1 MSLISELGPIKGANT
16 RSEDLFVIVNLIQ
29 GDDGTKNITRK
40 EMVQALQY
48 EIFNRITITGGT
60 ISNVTMSSSTLNT
73 VIINDSAYNN
83 GTITGSALSSVSIV
97 NSTANNLTI
106 TSSDFSDGTGN
117 NNIFS
122 NTTLIDSDILDSD
135 ANNML
140 IDNSDF
146 SNGTGNNN
154 VFTNSRI
161 DNSDFANVAIEG
173 GTANNLTLTN
183 VIIDEIILEDALM
196 SNSVIITT
204 DFSNGTIRDTAI
216 SGNTTIVDTDISNSD
231 IRDTDLDNVDITN
244 SRFSNGQIWDTTV
257 SNSSIIDTTANN
269 IVMTSSIIS
278 SSALNDSTANNVN
291 ITNSDFSDG
300 TGNNNIF
307 TNTTIQDGTLAN
319 NVITDSSFQGTLD
332 NVTAQ
337 NMTITSSSTEGL
349 GQQKSVIENS
359 EFKDGT
365 VSNSSIEESTLVDFD
380 MDITRTFE
388 PMLDEDSY
396 FALKNVKTG
405 DTEKMTYRQLYNEFS
420 KKTEKSLK
428 VHVASDGDDDNPG
441 TILQP
446 VRTLKRAEKIAL
458 EKAGGSYDRNAIND
472 AVHISVGPG
481 TYYVDEPV
489 MLPDDCSMTSTAG
502 QYATVIQKKPGW
514 EKTNGIL
521 VGSGCYV
528 QGFSYMNF
536 EVDNFDQPEG
546 GFAIAYRP
554 GALLR
559 RSPYLRDST
568 QLSNFNRLDVEPPLN
583 PFNSKGTI
591 LDLGQEFYLVAGH
604 SAQSNFEID
613 DEVTFSSGATG
624 YITYIDD
631 IDSNRQIYIRNLKG
645 NVEVGDIL
653 YAQRGGTG
661 TIESIGIDDFPN
673 RLVGRGGG
681 CLLADRAVLDTD
693 SLYTYVLCFGF
704 TPRTQNGTGYVAKNG
719 AGVNGIGSL
728 SIFTRQA
735 FFALDGGQMTLN
747 NSGSQFGD
755 ISMRAR
761 GSTVI
766 IKPAE
771 ATGANLTAN
780 SAFADVIEENKQ
792 EIVDDMV
799 YHLTTPVSGGGLGYQ
814 GYNADKCFRD
824 TGIIVDNTGFDIAT
838 NGNYWGRLNG
848 ISYRSPISY
857 LVVDEQ
863 LTETTGSIEHLKDS
877 MTSSN
882 GGIFGYASSTVKAR
896 IDTSLNETLNILQ
909 NGEEAANPIIFAD
922 TGKSDQTA
930 AREVVQ
936 VNRDLIINEFV
947 DWIDNNDEFYAYD
960 SVKCERDVQE
970 YILPAVKYDM
980 MLDTNYNAVTSGLA
994 YYVNTART
1002 SLENQRNETVAS
1014 FKRLRKTTD
1023 ELIQANSAPAAQD
1036 AYDAFGVIIDSISNA
1051 GDKFTPTK
1059 ATYDP
1064 VTGMMVIT
1072 IGTHNLEVGRY
1083 VNLAE
1088 KSFTFTCSSD
1098 NFKTK
1103 LSHPRKSEK
1112 AYLAALPIVAKS
1124 AKTITVNPGL
1134 TAANFEHR
1142 FVEAKENAVSVI
1154 GEAITFSD
1162 NVGISADKRNARK
1175 HLQANK
1181 EYVQDYMM
1189 QWADDEFYFYDSKKC
1204 HRDTEEYILP
1214 AVQRDMILG
1223 TNYNAIQTGAAYRT
1237 KSGEV
1242 SVTDQLVE
1250 TVGSIDYLKSRAAMF
1265 IGDNSIAVDRSN
1277 DSFDEMKRLLN
1288 NNGKK
1293 YTPSNASYD
1302 PATGSIDLTIGLH
1315 DFDIGDEIYI
1325 EPHSLVFTCA
1335 RDGNAT
1341 KHAYP
1346 ATQFLNFTPTDA
1358 TYDVASGE
1366 FSATIGTH
1374 ALKVGDKVEFKP
1386 NSIVFTCEL
1395 DNNITN
1401 HPAPESHHPFY
1412 KKQITI
1418 SKVDDTKIYMNVGG
1432 IENGGGVHTF
1442 VSAADNA
1449 IQAEKIHPI
1458 YKKPVTISA
1467 RTGTTITVNVGE
1479 SSDTSVHTFVSATT
1493 NAIRE
1498 GGMWTGTFTPQTATY
1513 DPISGDMELTI
1524 GKHDLPVGKWISIA
1538 PESIVFS
1545 CDVGGVTGTDA
1556 APLYDHPAYKEPV
1569 RVKNV
1574 TTNTITVN
1582 VGNANGHANNHTFVS
1597 ATADCIDA
1605 NALYFSDPA
1614 KVLKAYTPTTATY
1627 DPAVGTFVITIPGHD
1642 LTTSDHIE
1650 LQPQSFVFSCAANGG
1665 GNDYSPR
1672 IGDFAYK
1679 LPLAISAVTTNTVT
1693 VNVGNAGSNND
1704 VHTFVSAD
1712 EGAVIKVA
1720 GSQQGVYA
1728 ARKLQK
1734 NKAYLQAEVA
1744 AYLDT
1749 NYFIYDKDKCSR
1761 DTGFILD
1768 AVARDLLTDS
1778 TVNSYYTGK
1787 GYRIGTVGAN
1797 AVINEQLTQTVGA
1810 ITWLKGKIATEV
1822 LTDATAIARSNAA
1835 FDDIIYIMQ
1844 NDVTNADDPIWGD
1857 VALSSEHRQARGALL
1872 TNKSFIQ
1879 KEIIA
1884 WITANYPNFTYNV
1897 AACER
1902 DMGIF
1907 VDLAAWDVQHG
1918 SNAGTATNS
1927 KLYFENAIPV
1937 LDDEEVVPTS
1947 EAYFFAS
1954 DLVGQ
1959 IVRNEVV
1966 TPLQG
1971 VVTQTIVESTTYTPS
1986 TASYDPAN
1994 GNFVMDIAGHTLVK
2008 GDRVT
2013 LEPNSFT
2020 FTCTMDGD
2028 DAAKTYPRP
2037 GLDPY
2042 AKKTFKVTDATYVAG
2057 VGTTVQLDVGASGP
2071 NKYFTPTAALYDAV
2085 GGDMTVT
2092 VGQHGLRVGNGVVL
2106 EDNSFTFTCDQDG
2119 NATQHTYP
2127 RPGSDPWAGKSISIT
2142 AVGET
2147 QHTPTNAVYTASS
2160 GDTTITLAGHGFSN
2174 GDYVMIAD
2182 YGLVYTCVLDGNTV
2196 EKGYPRT
2203 TDFASNRWLEISDV
2217 TTDTFKLNVGPSAYN
2232 GDHTFVSATAN
2243 SIRRQDGTFT
2253 INVGGAGAASGSV
2266 HTFVSATANAVKH
2279 EPQTVHTFV
2288 SVTADAVSVANMA
2301 EAYTP
2306 TNVVYDHISGVMTLT
2321 IADHSLT
2328 EKDYVIFAE
2337 NAITLS
2343 CASNGGGNLSHPR
2356 PSDPIFNKPVRI
2368 DSTTPTTITMQVGPA
2383 NVNAAHTFVS
2393 ALTDGVRRSI
2403 KPAVSE
2409 LAEQLFYDV
2418 GAVIRENDG
2427 TIPAI
2432 VEPQYNVHTAGYT
2445 LSDEFESIKGQA
2457 VKYQT
2462 EINEYITETYN
2473 GLAYNIAKCPRD
2485 VGYIVDAISED
2496 LEYGGDS
2503 ATIFNARYYFEGAI
2517 NVLPM
2522 YQRKPTRLAFTHIA
2536 DVMEKVITNTVN
2548 EPAFGTRF
2556 TPTNATY
2563 DPVTGI
2569 MEATIGAHT
2578 LTTSDHVWFKPGAIT
2593 FSCDNGSGPQDHASP
2608 EAHHRF
2614 FNKACP
2620 IIGVTATTITMW
2632 VGNAGAYSGAHTFV
2646 SALTDAI
2653 SEINGNIVYQEVA
2666 MQAADA
2672 ATATEAKRLANII
2685 SNIVDDRLV
2694 IPDYQGSL
2702 DITQQTPES
2711 LPTENLLTKPKMDPA
2726 RTFARKSLQWNRT
2739 FIQEEIIQFVRDNN
2753 YTFDEAKC
2761 ARDAGFIIDAVKRD
2775 VQTGST
2781 YNGKYIGKSYRIGTV
2796 GADKVI
2802 KDQLAE
2808 TIEGIQY
2815 VQKDIEAQLSGVA
2828 LSRAQNSF
2836 SNIIDAMV
2844 NDYTPDGTNYNYGAG
2859 KVSDNHEFARTGLQ
2873 LNRAFLQAEATAW
2886 VNVNYSGLSYDVS
2899 KCQRDTGIMVDAVS
2913 YDVQHES
2920 NSAMLDVAKLYFEN
2934 GLSTLSAD
2942 QRAPTAA
2949 LYVHLSA
2956 VASQIVLKQT
2966 VSRSAG
2972 NAVLQNTS
2980 FGVVTAPVA
2989 QHITS
2994 LWKIVGDLIADDS
3007 LINMP
3012 QLVEAKTTTSGADG
3026 YLYETEAAL
3035 VGSRKDNL
3043 QATIT
3048 NYLRENFG
3056 YLEYDE
3062 DRCRRDTGYIVDAIS
3077 HDIQYGGNS
3086 AMHGTAEL
3094 YFKNAINILPVDQ
3107 RDSTREAFEHLGKVV
3122 RWVTRNEMIP
3132 RKEGRKFTPTSAT
3145 YDPDTGIF
3153 TATMANHNLKVGDY
3167 VMIAPNSIVFTCAL
3181 DGGVHEHP
3189 APEAHHPYY
3198 NAPMKIT
3205 ARTGTTITLD
3215 VGKVPYGKGG
3225 GAHTFVSATL
3235 NAITHLTGNT
3245 VKQEMS
3251 NMTARRSIANEAMEL
3266 ATMLAKVADDNSPAN
3281 IPSRIDPDTS
3291 WIETDLITAKA
3302 AIDNNSVQ
3310 MAKDL
3315 QVYISQ
3321 TYNGISYSKE
3331 KCRRDVGVMIDSI
3344 SHDVNYTTNYAM
3356 LMTAGL
3362 YFEGAHSILPA
3373 DQRQQ
3378 TAKFFTE
3385 MSRVVEA
3392 IVQGQTAYQTG
3403 FTATNATYDADTGYF
3418 TATLPADH
3426 GFKIGDYVSFD
3437 PESFTFACDTGSG
3450 VTNHAVPEAHH
3461 PYYDVPCPI
3470 LYVEGS
3476 VITMWVGAADTYS
3489 GVHTFVSATEEGLKK
3504 AVRTWTVQ
3512 DKTNTNATA
3521 VEGEEVADLVRIV
3534 EDAIRR
3540 DNIDGLP
3547 DIIEPNTSWVNAS
3560 KVEAGKIIDDNLD
3573 ELADDIT
3580 KFLKDTFTI
3589 IDYSKAKCRRDAG
3602 YIVDAMS
3609 WDLNYGGNL
3618 ATRWNADFYYWNN
3631 ELRIPEDTRVATAK
3645 AYRQLGKI
3653 VSQVVI
3659 GKLAGQAVRSELGT
3673 TTQEAQAI
3681 KLGDI
3686 LHNVMFYN
3694 TPQALGPVTEP
3705 NFEWETNK
3713 EYGFA
3718 KQILT
3723 NNRVKLQREVQR
3735 FITSE
3740 YKFIDLPKTY
3750 RDGLNFLKVLQND
3763 FNGRVAD
3770 PDVGTVGSDKASRS
3784 FVGALFNI
3792 DAQHVFPV
3800 FNPPA
3805 SYADWRKLR
3814 FKGTVVNVAARNAL
3828 TGMKRWDAYIIPT
3841 DNLDNRY
3848 IGTIYVYN
3856 GTGWDTV
3863 GANNADLLLAFT
3875 EAWSRMKTYI
3885 NTNIAPDVTHQTT
3898 VTELI
3903 DNVIIDSVIRPDF
3916 LTFGSLVE
3924 SIAHQFNGASAG
3936 VNRNALPLNFRN
3948 VGAAIGANASV
3959 LSENGGRIRWSGS
3972 DELNNQYFA
3981 RGLKINGRTGRIE
3994 GRPFTS
4000 SVRKLARRAS
4010 NSRATL

>member
-48 EIFNRITITGGT
+48 EIFNRIIITGGR
-60 ISNVTMSSSTLNT
+60 ISNVVMSASTLNS

-83 GTITGSALSSVSIV
+83 GTIIGSAISSVDIQS
-97 NSTANNLTI
+97 STANNITQTSSVI
-106 TSSDFSDGTGN
+106 TSSEFNDGTGN
-117 NNIFS
+117 NVVLTNS
-122 NTTLIDSDILDSD
+122 TIDNAVITNSS
-135 ANNML
+135 ANNMA

-154 VFTNSRI
+154 IFTNSAV
-161 DNSDFANVAIEG
+161 DNSTFANVAIEQ
-173 GTANNLTLTN
+173 GTANGLILTN
-183 VIIDEIILEDALM
+183 ITIDEIILEDALM

-216 SGNTTIVDTDISNSD
+216 SGNSTIYDTAISNST
-231 IRDTDLDNVDITN
+231 IINTDLDDVDITN
-244 SRFSNGQIWDTTV
+244 SRFSNGFIWDTTI

-269 IVMTSSIIS
+269 ITITSS
-278 SSALNDSTANNVN
+278 AFNNGTANNTN
-291 ITNSDFSDG
+291 ITSSDFSDG

-319 NVITDSSFQGTLD
+319 NVITNSSFQGTLD
-332 NVTAQ
+332 NVVAQ
-337 NMTITSSSTEGL
+337 NMTITSSSTDGL

-365 VSNSSIEESTLVDFD
+365 VANSTIEESKLVDFD
-380 MDITRTFE
+380 MELTKVFE

-405 DTEKMTYRQLYNEFS
+405 DTEKMTYRQLYDEFS

-428 VHVASDGDDDNPG
+428 VHVASDGNDDYPG

-446 VRTLKRAEKIAL
+446 VRTLKRAEGLAL
-458 EKAGGSYDRNAIND
+458 EKAGGSYDRNDINN

-481 TYYVDEPV
+481 TYYVDEPI

-502 QYATVIQKKPGW
+502 QYATVIQKKKGF
-514 EKTNGIL
+514 ERTNGIL

-528 QGFSYMNF
+528 QGFGYMNF

-604 SAQSNFEID
+604 SAQSLFEVD

-624 YITYIDD
+624 YVSYIDD
-631 IDSNRQIYIRNLKG
+631 INSNRQIYVRNLKG
-645 NVEVGDIL
+645 NVEAGDIL

-661 TIESIGIDDFPN
+661 TVESIGIDDFPN

-766 IKPAE
+766 IRPAE
-771 ATGANLTAN
+771 ATQSNLIAN
-780 SAFADVIEENKQ
+780 SVFADTLATKSD

-799 YHLTTPVSGGGLGYQ
+799 YHLTANVASGGLGYQ

-824 TGIIVDNTGFDIAT
+824 TGILVDNTGYDIAT
-838 NGNYWGRLNG
+838 NSNYWGRLNG
-848 ISYRSPISY
+848 ISYSSPISQ
-857 LVVDEQ
+857 VVKAEQ
-863 LTETTGSIEHLKDS
+863 LTETVGSIVHLKDS
-877 MTSSN
+877 MTSVN
-882 GGIFGYASSTVKAR
+882 GGIFGYSGADLKGR
-896 IDTSLNETLNILQ
+896 INTSLDETLNILE
-909 NGEEAANPIIFAD
+909 NGEAAANPIIFSD
-922 TGKSDQTA
+922 TGKSDQTG

-936 VNRDLIINEFV
+936 QNRDLIISEFV
-947 DWIDNNDEFYAYD
+947 DWIDNNEEFYAYD

-1036 AYDAFGVIIDSISNA
+1036 AYDAFSTVIDTISNV

-1088 KSFTFTCSSD
+1088 ESFTFTCSSD

-1142 FVEAKENAVSVI
+1142 FVEAKDNAVSVI
-1154 GEAITFSD
+1154 GNAITFSD
-1162 NVGISADKRNARK
+1162 NSGISADKRNARK

-1181 EYVQDYMM
+1181 EFVQDYMM
-1189 QWADDEFYFYDSKKC
+1189 EWADNEWYFYDSKKC

-1242 SVTDQLVE
+1242 SVTDQLVQ
-1250 TVGSIDYLKSRAAMF
+1250 TVGSIDYLKTRAAMF

-1293 YTPSNASYD
+1293 YTPSAAAYD
-1302 PATGSIDLTIGLH
+1302 PASGSIDLTIGSH
-1315 DFDIGDEIYI
+1315 DFNIGDEIYI

-1335 RDGNAT
+1335 LDGNAT

-1346 ATQFLNFTPTDA
+1346 ATQFLNFTPTLA

-1374 ALKVGDKVEFKP
+1374 TLKVGDKVEFKP
-1386 NSIVFTCEL
+1386 SSIVFTCEL
-1395 DNNITN
+1395 DNDVTN

-1418 SKVDDTKIYMNVGG
+1418 TKVDATKIYMNVGG
-1432 IENGGGVHTF
+1432 IVNGGGVHTF
-1442 VSAADNA
+1442 VSASDNCM
-1449 IQAEKIHPI
+1449 QAEKMHPA
-1458 YKKPVTISA
+1458 YKKPIMITD
-1467 RTGTTITVNVGE
+1467 RTSTAITVNVGE

-1498 GGMWTGTFTPQTATY
+1498 AGMWTGKFTPQTASY
-1513 DPISGDMELTI
+1513 DPVSGDLEVTI
-1524 GKHDLPVGKWISIA
+1524 GNHDLPVGKWIQIA
-1538 PESIVFS
+1538 PESMVFS
-1545 CDVGGVTGTDA
+1545 CDVGGVVGTDLS
-1556 APLYDHPAYKEPV
+1556 PLSDHPAYKEPV
-1569 RVKNV
+1569 RVKAI
-1574 TTNTITVN
+1574 TSNTITVN
-1582 VGNANGHANNHTFVS
+1582 VGNAGGHANNHTFVS
-1597 ATADCIDA
+1597 ATEDSIDS
-1605 NALYFSDPA
+1605 NALFFSDSA
-1614 KVLKAYTPTTATY
+1614 KVLKAFTPTDATY
-1627 DPAVGTFVITIPGHD
+1627 DPVTGVFVVTIANHG
-1642 LTTSDHIE
+1642 LTTDDHIE

-1665 GNDYSPR
+1665 GNDFSPR
-1672 IGDFAYK
+1672 IGDYAYK
-1679 LPLAISAVTTNTVT
+1679 LPLKVDSVTTDTVT
-1693 VNVGNAGSNND
+1693 INVGNAGTNTD

-1712 EGAVIKVA
+1712 EGAVVQVGA
-1720 GSQQGVYA
+1720 SQQGTYA
-1728 ARKLQK
+1728 ARQLQK
-1734 NKAYLQAEVA
+1734 NKKFLQDEVVSW
-1744 AYLDT
+1744 LDT
-1749 NYFIYDKDKCSR
+1749 NYFIYDRDKCSR

-1768 AVARDLLTDS
+1768 SVSRDLAS
-1778 TVNSYYTGK
+1778 GSNVNSVYTGK

-1797 AVINEQLTQTVGA
+1797 NVVNNQLTQTVGA
-1810 ITWLKGKIATEV
+1810 ITWLKGQVGTDLLSGTG
-1822 LTDATAIARSNAA
+1822 LTRANSA
-1835 FDDIIYIMQ
+1835 FDEIIDIMT
-1844 NDVTNADDPIWGD
+1844 NGNANADAVYFGD
-1857 VALSSEHRQARGALL
+1857 KAVSNDARRARGALQV
-1872 TNKSFIQ
+1872 NKSFIQ

-1884 WITANYPNFTYNV
+1884 WITAEYPNFVYNT

-1907 VDLAAWDVQHG
+1907 VDLASWDIQHG
-1918 SNAGTATNS
+1918 SNAATANQTR
-1927 KLYFENAIPV
+1927 LYFENAIPV
-1937 LDDEEVVPTS
+1937 LDDEEVAPTS
-1947 EAYFFAS
+1947 AAYKFAS
-1954 DLVGQ
+1954 ELVGQ
-1959 IVRNEVV
+1959 IIRNEVV
-1966 TPLQG
+1966 TPLQV
-1971 VVTQTIVESTTYTPS
+1971 VVTQTIVETEAYTPT
-1986 TASYDPAN
+1986 TATYDPAT
-1994 GNFVMDIAGHTLVK
+1994 GDFVMTMAGHTLNVN
-2008 GDRVT
+2008 DRIT
-2013 LEPNSFT
+2013 LDDNSFT
-2020 FTCTMDGD
+2020 FTCDMDGD
-2028 DAAKTYPRP
+2028 VAQKTYPRP
-2037 GLDPY
+2037 SIDPM
-2042 AKKTFKVTDATYVAG
+2042 ANRSINITETTTNTVTVN
-2057 VGTTVQLDVGASGP
+2057 VGASGP
-2071 NKYFTPTAALYDAV
+2071 NKYFTPSAADYNAAT
-2085 GGDMTVT
+2085 GDMIVT
-2092 VGQHGLRVGNGVVL
+2092 VGQHGLGVGRSVVL
-2106 EDNSFTFTCDQDG
+2106 ENNSFTFTCDQDG
-2119 NATQHTYP
+2119 GATQHTYP
-2127 RPGSDPWAGKSISIT
+2127 RVGSDPYAGASIAIT
-2142 AVGET
+2142 AVGST
-2147 QHTPTNAVYTASS
+2147 NHTPTNAVYSAAT
-2160 GDTTITLAGHGFSN
+2160 GDTVLTIPLHGFSN
-2174 GDYVMIAD
+2174 GDYIMMDD
-2182 YGLVYTCVLDGNTV
+2182 YSLNYTCVMDNNTV
-2196 EKGYPRT
+2196 SKGYPRA
-2203 TDFASNRWLEISDV
+2203 TDYASGRWLIVSDV
-2217 TTDTFKLNVGPSAYN
+2217 TANTFKVNVGPSDYT
-2232 GDHTFVSATAN
+2232 GSHTFVSANADA
-2243 SIRRQDGTFT
+2243 IKRQDGTFT
-2253 INVGGAGAASGSV
+2253 IDVGNAGSAAGSV
-2266 HTFVSATANAVKH
+2266 HTFVSATTNAIKH
-2279 EPQTVHTFV
+2279 EPQSPHAFV
-2288 SVTADAVSVANMA
+2288 SVTANAVKAATMS

-2306 TNVVYDHISGVMTLT
+2306 TNVAYDHISGVMTMT
-2321 IADHSLT
+2321 MAGHTLT
-2328 EKDYVIFAE
+2328 EGDYVIFAE
-2337 NAITLS
+2337 NAITLN

-2356 PSDPIFNKPVRI
+2356 PSDPIFNTPVRI
-2368 DSTTPTTITMQVGPA
+2368 DSVTASTITLQVGPA

-2393 ALTDGVRRSI
+2393 ALTDGVRRSVGP
-2403 KPAVSE
+2403 KVSTA
-2409 LAEQLFYDV
+2409 AEKLFADI
-2418 GAVIRENDG
+2418 GTTILENDG
-2427 TIPAI
+2427 TI
-2432 VEPQYNVHTAGYT
+2432 VEIFEPNFASLSGGYDATLVAQYENVQGSAP
-2445 LSDEFESIKGQA
+2445 
-2457 VKYQT
+2457 KYQEEIIT
-2462 EINEYITETYN
+2462 YINEQYN
-2473 GLAYNIAKCPRD
+2473 GLAYNVGKCPRD

-2503 ATIFNARYYFEGAI
+2503 ATVHAARYYFEGAI

-2522 YQRKPTRLAFTHIA
+2522 YQRKPTKLAFTHLA
-2536 DVMEKVITNTVN
+2536 DIVEDVISETLVLPT
-2548 EPAFGTRF
+2548 FGAQF
-2556 TPTNATY
+2556 TPTDATY
-2563 DPVTGI
+2563 DPDTGI
-2569 MEATIGAHT
+2569 MVATIGSHT
-2578 LTTSDHVWFKPGAIT
+2578 LTTSDYIWFEPVGIT
-2593 FSCDNGSGPQDHASP
+2593 FSCDTGSGPTNHAVP

-2614 FNKACP
+2614 YNKPCP
-2620 IIGVTATTITMW
+2620 IIGADATTITLW
-2632 VGNAGAYSGAHTFV
+2632 VGAAATYSGVHTFV
-2646 SALTDAI
+2646 SALSNALK
-2653 SEINGNIVYQEVA
+2653 EVNGNLTSQNMSGI
-2666 MQAADA
+2666 AADA
-2672 ATATEAKRLANII
+2672 TTATLGKTLTNVI
-2685 SNIVDDRLV
+2685 SSIVDDRLV
-2694 IPDYQGSL
+2694 IPDYAGSL
-2702 DITQQTPES
+2702 DISQQTPAN
-2711 LPTENLLTKPKMDPA
+2711 LPTENLVTKPKMEPS

-2739 FIQEEIIQFVRDNN
+2739 FIQEEIIQFVKDNN

-2761 ARDAGFIIDAVKRD
+2761 ARDAGFIIDAVRRD

-2802 KDQLAE
+2802 QDQLAE

-2828 LSRAQNSF
+2828 LSRAQISF

-2844 NDYTPDGTNYNYGAG
+2844 NDYTPDGTNYSFGIG
-2859 KVSDNHEFARTGLQ
+2859 HVSDNHFDARTGLQ
-2873 LNRAFLQAEATAW
+2873 LNRAFMQAEATAW
-2886 VNVNYSGLSYDVS
+2886 IDVNYPGLSYDVA
-2899 KCQRDTGIMVDAVS
+2899 KCQRDTGIMVDAVA
-2913 YDVQHES
+2913 YDTQHES

-2934 GLSTLSAD
+2934 GLSTLSAA

-2949 LYVHLSA
+2949 LYTHLSA

-2966 VSRSAG
+2966 VSKSTG
-2972 NAVLQNTS
+2972 NAAVQNTS

-3012 QLVEAKTTTSGADG
+3012 QLVEAKTATAGADG
-3026 YLYETEAAL
+3026 YLYETEAEL

-3077 HDIQYGGNS
+3077 HDIQYGGNA

-3094 YFKNAINILPVDQ
+3094 YFKNAVNILPADQ
-3107 RDSTREAFEHLGKVV
+3107 RSSTREAFEHLGKIVNHV
-3122 RWVTRNEMIP
+3122 IRNEAVP
-3132 RKEGRKFTPTSAT
+3132 RKEGRKFTPSSAT

-3167 VMIAPNSIVFTCAL
+3167 IMIAPESIVFTCAL
-3181 DGGVHEHP
+3181 DGNLHQHP

-3205 ARTGTTITLD
+3205 ARTGTTITMN
-3215 VGKVPYGKGG
+3215 VGKVPYGRGG
-3225 GAHTFVSATL
+3225 GAHTFVSATM
-3235 NAITHLTGNT
+3235 NAITHITGNT
-3245 VKQEMS
+3245 VRQEMKYRA
-3251 NMTARRSIANEAMEL
+3251 ARRTISAEAMNL

-3281 IPSRIDPDTS
+3281 IPSRIDPNTN
-3291 WIETDLITAKA
+3291 WVHADLITAKN
-3302 AIDNNSVQ
+3302 AIDDNSIQ

-3315 QVYISQ
+3315 QIYISE

-3331 KCRRDVGVMIDSI
+3331 KCRRDVGVMIDSL

-3362 YFEGAHSILPA
+3362 YFEGSTSILPV

-3385 MSRVVEA
+3385 MAKVVEA
-3392 IVQGQTAYQTG
+3392 IVQGQTTYQTG
-3403 FTATNATYDADTGYF
+3403 FTSTDATYDPDTGYF
-3418 TATLPADH
+3418 TATIDAGH
-3426 GFKIGDYVSFD
+3426 GLEIGDYVSFE
-3437 PESFTFACDTGSG
+3437 PASFTFSCDTGSG
-3450 VTNHAVPEAHH
+3450 ATNHAVPEAHH
-3461 PYYDVPCPI
+3461 PYYDQPCPI
-3470 LYVEGS
+3470 LYVEGN
-3476 VITMWVGAADTYS
+3476 VITMWVGAAASYS
-3489 GVHTFVSATEEGLKK
+3489 GVHTFVSATTEGLKK
-3504 AVRTWTVQ
+3504 AVRTWTTQ
-3512 DKTNTNATA
+3512 DTTNTNATA

-3534 EDAIRR
+3534 ENAIRR
-3540 DNIDGLP
+3540 DSTDGLP
-3547 DIIEPNTSWVNAS
+3547 AIVEPNTSWVNAS
-3560 KVEAGKIIDDNLD
+3560 KVEAGRIIDDNLD

-3602 YIVDAMS
+3602 YIIDAMS

-3659 GKLAGQAVRSELGT
+3659 GKLAGQAIRSELGT

-3694 TPQALGPVTEP
+3694 TQTALGPVNEP

-3713 EYGFA
+3713 EYRFA
-3718 KQILT
+3718 KTIL
-3723 NNRVKLQREVQR
+3723 NNNKTMLQREVQR
-3735 FITSE
+3735 FITST

-3750 RDGLNFLKVLQND
+3750 RDGLNFLKVMQND
-3763 FNGRVAD
+3763 FNGRVID
-3770 PDVGTVGSDKASRS
+3770 PSVGTVGSDKAARS

-3805 SYADWRKLR
+3805 SFADWRKLR
-3814 FKGTVVNVAARNAL
+3814 FKGTVQNVAARNAL

-3841 DNLDNRY
+3841 DNNASRY
-3848 IGTIYVYN
+3848 VGIIYVWN

-3863 GANNADLLLAFT
+3863 GANNSDLLLAFT
-3875 EAWSRMKTYI
+3875 GSWTRMKTYI
-3885 NTNIAPDVTHQTT
+3885 NTNIAPDVTHQTM

-3903 DNVIIDSVIRPDF
+3903 DNVIIDSLIRPDF

>member
-1 MSLISELGPIKGANT
+1 MSLISELGPITGANT

-40 EMVQALQY
+40 ELVQALQY
-48 EIFNRITITGGT
+48 EIFNNIKITGGT
-60 ISNVTMSSSTLNT
+60 ISNVIMSVSTLND
-73 VIINDSAYNN
+73 VVINDSEINN
-83 GTITGSALSSVSIV
+83 GTMAGTALDSVSIEA
-97 NSTANNLTI
+97 STANNI
-106 TSSDFSDGTGN
+106 VVTSSVITGSEFNDGTGN
-117 NNIFS
+117 NVVLTNS
-122 NTTLIDSDILDSD
+122 TIDDSTILNSS
-135 ANNML
+135 ANNMA
-140 IDNSDF
+140 INSSDF
-146 SNGTGNNN
+146 SNGTGDNNI
-154 VFTNSRI
+154 FTNSQV
-161 DNSDFANVAIEG
+161 DNSSFANVAIEQ
-173 GTANNLTLTN
+173 GTANGLILTN
-183 VIIDEIILEDALM
+183 ITIDEIVLEDALM

-204 DFSNGTIRDTAI
+204 DFSNGTIRDTAV
-216 SGNTTIVDTDISNSD
+216 SNVTIVDTDISNSD
-231 IRDTDLDNVDITN
+231 IRDTDLDNVTITN
-244 SRFSNGQIWDTTV
+244 SRFANGLIWDTTT
-257 SNSSIIDTTANN
+257 SNSSIIDSTANN
-269 IVMTSSIIS
+269 IVITNSV
-278 SSALNDSTANNVN
+278 LNDSTANNVQ

-300 TGNNNIF
+300 TGNNNVF
-307 TNTTIQDGTLAN
+307 TNTTIQDGILAN
-319 NVITDSSFQGTLD
+319 NVITNSSFQGTLD

-337 NMTITSSSTEGL
+337 NMTITSSSTDGL
-349 GQQKSVIENS
+349 VQNKSKIVDAVIEDS
-359 EFKDGT
+359 A
-365 VSNSSIEESTLVDFD
+365 VSNSSITESELVDFD
-380 MDITRTFE
+380 MNLTKEFE

-405 DTEKMTYRQLYNEFS
+405 ETEKMTYRQLYDEFS
-420 KKTEKSLK
+420 RKTEKSLK
-428 VHVASDGDDDNPG
+428 VHVASDGNDAYDG
-441 TILQP
+441 TILKP
-446 VRTLKRAEKIAL
+446 VRTLKRAEQLAL
-458 EKAGGSYDRNAIND
+458 EKAGGSYDRNDINN

-489 MLPDDCSMTSTAG
+489 MLPDDTSMTSTGG
-502 QYATVIQKKPGW
+502 QYATLIQKKKGW

-536 EVDNFDQPEG
+536 EVDNFDQPTG

-604 SAQSNFEID
+604 SAQNLFEVD

-624 YITYIDD
+624 YVSYIDD
-631 IDSNRQIYIRNLKG
+631 IDSARQIYIRNLKG

-653 YAQRGGTG
+653 YAQRGGQG

-766 IKPAE
+766 IRPAE
-771 ATGANLTAN
+771 ATQANLISNT
-780 SAFADVIEENKQ
+780 AFADVLVEKSD
-792 EIVDDMV
+792 EIIDDMV
-799 YHLTTPVSGGGLGYQ
+799 YYLTSNTASGGLGYQ

-824 TGIIVDNTGFDIAT
+824 TGIIVDNTGYDIAT
-838 NGNYWGRLNG
+838 DGNYWGRLNG

-857 LVVDEQ
+857 LVVNEQ
-863 LTETTGSIEHLKDS
+863 LTETAGSINHLKDS
-877 MTSSN
+877 IASVN
-882 GGIFGYASSTVKAR
+882 GGIFANATTELTDR
-896 IDTSLNETLNILQ
+896 INTSLNETLNILQ
-909 NGEEAANPIIFAD
+909 NGEAAAEPIIFAE
-922 TGKSDQTA
+922 TGTAGQA

-936 VNRDLIINEFV
+936 SNRDLIINDFV
-947 DWIDNNDEFYAYD
+947 SWIDNNDEFYAYD
-960 SVKCERDVQE
+960 SAKCERDVQE
-970 YILPAVKYDM
+970 YILPAVKFDM
-980 MLDTNYNAVTSGLA
+980 MLDTNYNTENAGLA

-1023 ELIQANSAPAAQD
+1023 ELIQANSAPAATS
-1036 AYDAFGVIIDSISNA
+1036 AYSAFNNVIDTIAGS
-1051 GDKFTPTK
+1051 GDKYTPTK

-1064 VTGMMVIT
+1064 TTGMMVIT
-1072 IGTHNLEVGRY
+1072 IGAHDLTVGRY

-1088 KSFTFTCSSD
+1088 ESFTFTCSSD

-1103 LSHPRKSEK
+1103 ISHPRKSEK
-1112 AYLAALPIVAKS
+1112 AYLAALPIVAAS

-1142 FVEAKENAVSVI
+1142 FVEASDNAVSVI
-1154 GEAITFSD
+1154 GQLLTYSD
-1162 NVGISADKRNARK
+1162 NVGISVDKRNARK
-1175 HLQANK
+1175 QLQANK
-1181 EYVQDYMM
+1181 EYIQDYMM
-1189 QWADDEFYFYDSKKC
+1189 QWAEDEWYFYDSKKC

-1214 AVQRDMILG
+1214 AVQRDLILG

-1242 SVTDQLVE
+1242 SVTEQLE
-1250 TVGSIDYLKSRAAMF
+1250 QTVGSIDYLKARAATF
-1265 IGDNSIAVDRSN
+1265 IGDDSIAVDRTN
-1277 DSFDEMKRLLN
+1277 ASFDEMSRLLN

-1293 YTPSNASYD
+1293 YTPTNAVYD
-1302 PATGSIDLTIGLH
+1302 PAIGSVVMTIGSN
-1315 DFDIGDEIYI
+1315 DFNIGDEIYI

-1335 RDGNAT
+1335 LDSNAT

-1346 ATQFLNFTPTDA
+1346 ANQFLNFTPTNA
-1358 TYDVASGE
+1358 TYDVATGE

-1374 ALKVGDKVEFKP
+1374 TLKVGDKVEFKP
-1386 NSIVFTCEL
+1386 SSIVFNCAL
-1395 DNNITN
+1395 DGYITN

-1418 SKVDDTKIYMNVGG
+1418 EKVDATKIYMNVGG
-1432 IENGGGVHTF
+1432 IVDGGGLHTF
-1442 VSAADNA
+1442 VSASDNC
-1449 IQAEKIHPI
+1449 IQAEKIHPA

-1467 RTGTTITVNVGE
+1467 RTSTSITVNVGE
-1479 SSDTSVHTFVSATT
+1479 SSDTSVHTFVSATN

-1498 GGMWTGTFTPQTATY
+1498 AGMWTGKFTPQAATY
-1513 DPISGDMELTI
+1513 SPVTGELEITI
-1524 GKHDLPVGKWISIA
+1524 GQHDLPVGKWIQIA
-1538 PESIVFS
+1538 PESMVFS
-1545 CDVGGVTGTDA
+1545 CDVGGVTGTDLS
-1556 APLYDHPAYKEPV
+1556 PLNDHPAYKEPV
-1569 RVKNV
+1569 RVTG
-1574 TTNTITVN
+1574 TTSDTIIVN
-1582 VGNANGHANNHTFVS
+1582 VGNAGGHANNHTFVS
-1597 ATADCIDA
+1597 ATEDSIDS
-1605 NALYFSDPA
+1605 NALFFSDSA
-1614 KVLKAYTPTTATY
+1614 RVIKAFTPETATY
-1627 DPAVGTFVITIPGHD
+1627 DPVSGEMVITITDHGM
-1642 LTTSDHIE
+1642 TTGDHIE
-1650 LQPQSFVFSCAANGG
+1650 LQPLSFAFSCAHNGG
-1665 GNDYSPR
+1665 GTDYSPR
-1672 IGDFAYK
+1672 IGDKAYK
-1679 LPLAISAVTTNTVT
+1679 LPLEISATTTNTIT
-1693 VNVGNAGSNND
+1693 VNCGNAGSNTD
-1704 VHTFVSAD
+1704 PHTFVSAD
-1712 EGAVIKVA
+1712 EGAVVQVGAKE
-1720 GSQQGVYA
+1720 QGTYA
-1728 ARKLQK
+1728 SRILQK
-1734 NKAYLQAEVA
+1734 NKAYLQNEVKEWMEN
-1744 AYLDT
+1744 T
-1749 NYFIYDKDKCSR
+1749 YFVYDNAKCSR
-1761 DTGFILD
+1761 DTGLILD
-1768 AVARDLLTDS
+1768 AVARDILTDS
-1778 TVNSYYTGK
+1778 TVNAYYVGK
-1787 GYRIGTVGAN
+1787 GYTIGTVGAN
-1797 AVINEQLTQTVGA
+1797 AVINDQLTQTVGA
-1810 ITWLKGKIATEV
+1810 ITWLKGKIATDV
-1822 LTDATAIARSNAA
+1822 LTDATAIARSNTA
-1835 FDDIIYIMQ
+1835 FDTIIDIMSNGIVGADLPIY
-1844 NDVTNADDPIWGD
+1844 GD
-1857 VALSSEHRQARGALL
+1857 LTISPEHRQAGKAIL
-1872 TNKSFIQ
+1872 TNKAFIQ

-1884 WITANYPNFTYNV
+1884 FITANYPNFVYNT

-1907 VDLAAWDVQHG
+1907 VDLIAWDTQNG
-1918 SNAGTATNS
+1918 SNALSATNS

-1947 EAYFFAS
+1947 EAFFFAS

-1971 VVTQTIVESTTYTPS
+1971 VVTQTIVETTTYTPT

-1994 GNFVMDIAGHTLVK
+1994 GDFVMTMPGHSVSLN
-2008 GDRVT
+2008 DRVT

-2028 DAAKTYPRP
+2028 DAAKTYPRA

-2042 AKKTFKVTDATYVAG
+2042 ALKTYLVKEVTSSTVTLDAA
-2057 VGTTVQLDVGASGP
+2057 ASGP
-2071 NKYFTPTAALYDAV
+2071 NKYFTPTSANYDAGTGV
-2085 GGDMTVT
+2085 MIVN
-2092 VGQHGLRVGNGVVL
+2092 VGQHGLRVGNGIVL

-2127 RPGSDPWAGKSISIT
+2127 RVGDPLTGKSLSIT

-2147 QHTPTNAVYTASS
+2147 QHTPTNAVHSPAS
-2160 GDTTITLAGHGFSN
+2160 GDTTITVAGHGFSN

-2182 YGLVYTCVLDGNTV
+2182 YGLTYTCVLDGYTV
-2196 EKGYPRT
+2196 EKGYPRA

-2217 TTDTFKLNVGPSAYN
+2217 TTDTFKLNVGPSPYN
-2232 GDHTFVSATAN
+2232 GAHIFVSATAN
-2243 SIRRQDGTFT
+2243 SIRRQTGTMTF
-2253 INVGGAGAASGSV
+2253 NVGNAGSASASV
-2266 HTFVSATANAVKH
+2266 HTFVSATANAMKH

-2288 SVTADAVSVANMA
+2288 SVTADAVNVANMA

-2306 TNVVYDHISGVMTLT
+2306 TDVAYDHNSGVMTMTLGT
-2321 IADHSLT
+2321 HSFT

-2343 CASNGGGNLSHPR
+2343 CPTSPTDATPINISHPR
-2356 PSDPIFNKPVRI
+2356 PTDPIYNKPVRI
-2368 DSTTPTTITMQVGPA
+2368 DSVTPTTITLQVGEA
-2383 NVNAAHTFVS
+2383 RVNKVHSFVS
-2393 ALTDGVRRSI
+2393 ALADGVRRSI
-2403 KPAVSE
+2403 KPAIAQH
-2409 LAEQLFYDV
+2409 AEKLFADV
-2418 GAVIRENDG
+2418 GGVIRENDG

-2432 VEPQYNVHTAGYT
+2432 VEPAFDTFTANYT
-2445 LSDEFESIKGQA
+2445 LGAEFESIKGQA

-2462 EINEYITETYN
+2462 EINEYISEQYN
-2473 GLAYNIAKCPRD
+2473 GLAYSLEKCPRD
-2485 VGYIVDAISED
+2485 TGYIVDAISED

-2517 NVLPM
+2517 NVLPQ
-2522 YQRKPTRLAFTHIA
+2522 YQREPTRLAFTHLA
-2536 DVMEKVITNTVN
+2536 SVMQKVVKN
-2548 EPAFGTRF
+2548 EVQEPIFGTRF

-2569 MEATIGAHT
+2569 MVATIGTHT
-2578 LTTSDHVWFKPGAIT
+2578 LTTADHVWFKPNAIT
-2593 FSCDNGSGPQDHASP
+2593 FSCDTGSGPTNHASP

-2614 FNKACP
+2614 YNKACP
-2620 IIGVTATTITMW
+2620 VIGADATTITLW
-2632 VGNAGAYSGAHTFV
+2632 VGNAGAYTGAHTFV
-2646 SALTDAI
+2646 SALADGI
-2653 SEINGNIVYQEVA
+2653 SEINGNLLYQNVSL
-2666 MQAADA
+2666 QAAD
-2672 ATATEAKRLANII
+2672 TATGTIASDLAMVIA
-2685 SNIVDDRLV
+2685 NIVDDRLV
-2694 IPDYQGSL
+2694 IPDYRGSL
-2702 DITQQTPES
+2702 DISQRTPKP
-2711 LPTENLLTKPKMDPA
+2711 LPTENLLTKPKADPA

-2761 ARDAGFIIDAVKRD
+2761 ARDAGFIIDAVRRD

-2802 KDQLAE
+2802 EDQLAE
-2808 TIEGIQY
+2808 TIEGIRY

-2828 LSRAQNSF
+2828 LTRAQDSF
-2836 SNIIDAMV
+2836 NNIITSMI
-2844 NDYTPDGTNYNYGAG
+2844 NDYTPDGTNYNYGVG
-2859 KVSDNHEFARTGLQ
+2859 HISDNHEFAREALQ
-2873 LNRAFLQAEATAW
+2873 LNREFLKEEATAW
-2886 VNVNYSGLSYDVS
+2886 VNVNYGGLSYDVN
-2899 KCQRDTGIMVDAVS
+2899 KCKRDTGIMVDAVS
-2913 YDVQHES
+2913 YDTQHES
-2920 NSAMLDVAKLYFEN
+2920 NTAMLDVAKLYFEN
-2934 GLSTLSAD
+2934 GLSTLSTA

-2949 LYVHLSA
+2949 LYTHLGA
-2956 VASQIVLKQT
+2956 IANQIVLKQT
-2966 VSRSAG
+2966 VARSAG
-2972 NAVLQNTS
+2972 NAVVQNTS
-2980 FGVVTAPVA
+2980 FGVVTAPIA
-2989 QHITS
+2989 QHITA

-3012 QLVEAKTTTSGADG
+3012 DVIEVPTSTAGADG
-3026 YLYETEAAL
+3026 YLYNAEATAIA
-3035 VGSRKDNL
+3035 GRKDNL
-3043 QATIT
+3043 QGTIT
-3048 NYLRENFG
+3048 QYLRDNFD

-3062 DRCRRDTGYIVDAIS
+3062 ARCRRDTGYIVDAIS

-3094 YFKNAINILPVDQ
+3094 YFKNAVNILPIDQ
-3107 RDSTREAFEHLGKVV
+3107 RQSTREAFEYLGKVV
-3122 RWVTRNEMIP
+3122 RWVTRNEMVP
-3132 RKEGRKFTPTSAT
+3132 RKEGRKFTPSTAT
-3145 YDPDTGIF
+3145 YDPDTGVF

-3167 VMIAPNSIVFTCAL
+3167 VMIAPNSIVFTCSL
-3181 DGGVHEHP
+3181 DGDIALHP
-3189 APEAHHPYY
+3189 SPQSGDPYY
-3198 NAPMKIT
+3198 NAPMKILS
-3205 ARTGTTITLD
+3205 RTGTTITMN

-3225 GAHTFVSATL
+3225 GAHTFVSATM
-3235 NAITHLTGNT
+3235 NAITHITGNI
-3245 VKQEMS
+3245 VRQEMKHRA
-3251 NMTARRSIANEAMEL
+3251 ARRTIADEAMNL

-3281 IPSRIDPDTS
+3281 IPSRIDPDTT
-3291 WIETDLITAKA
+3291 WVQQDLLTAKD
-3302 AIDNNSVQ
+3302 AIDNNSIQ

-3315 QVYISQ
+3315 QIHIGNA
-3321 TYNGISYSKE
+3321 YNGISYSKE
-3331 KCRRDVGVMIDSI
+3331 KCRRDVGVMIDAV

-3356 LMTAGL
+3356 IMTAGL

-3385 MSRVVEA
+3385 MAGVVKSV
-3392 IVQGQTAYQTG
+3392 VQGQTAYQRG
-3403 FTATNATYDADTGYF
+3403 FTSTDATYDADTGYF
-3418 TATLPADH
+3418 TATIDADH
-3426 GFKIGDYVSFD
+3426 GLEIGDYVSFE
-3437 PESFTFACDTGSG
+3437 PASFTFSCDTGSG
-3450 VTNHAVPEAHH
+3450 PTDHAVPEAHH

-3470 LYVEGS
+3470 LYVEGN
-3476 VITMWVGAADTYS
+3476 VITMWVGAAASYS
-3489 GVHTFVSATEEGLKK
+3489 GAHTFVSATEGGLKR
-3504 AVRTWTVQ
+3504 AVRTWTTQ
-3512 DKTNTNATA
+3512 DTSLTAATA

-3547 DIIEPNTSWVNAS
+3547 DILEPNTTWVDAGKIEAS
-3560 KVEAGKIIDDNLD
+3560 KIIDDNLD
-3573 ELADDIT
+3573 ELADDVT

-3602 YIVDAMS
+3602 YIIDAMS

-3659 GKLAGQAVRSELGT
+3659 GELPGQAIRSELGT
-3673 TTQEAQAI
+3673 TTEEAQAI

-3694 TPQALGPVTEP
+3694 TPKSLGPIEEP
-3705 NFEWETNK
+3705 NFEWETSK
-3713 EYGFA
+3713 EFNFA
-3718 KQILT
+3718 KVILN

-3735 FITSE
+3735 YITSTH
-3740 YKFIDLPKTY
+3740 KFIDLPKTY
-3750 RDGLNFLKVLQND
+3750 RDGGNFIKVLQND
-3763 FNGRVAD
+3763 FKGRVID
-3770 PDVGTVGSDKASRS
+3770 PVVGTVGSDKASRS

-3800 FNPPA
+3800 FNPPE
-3805 SYADWRKLR
+3805 SYVDWRKLR
-3814 FKGTVVNVAARNAL
+3814 FKGTVTNVPALAALNATSKVWDARIVSDDPNANRYTGSIYVWNATSWVNV
-3828 TGMKRWDAYIIPT
+3828 G
-3841 DNLDNRY
+3841 
-3848 IGTIYVYN
+3848 V
-3856 GTGWDTV
+3856 
-3863 GANNADLLLAFT
+3863 NNTDLLDSFT
-3875 EAWSRMKTYI
+3875 GAWTRMKTYI
-3885 NTNIAPDVTHQTT
+3885 NNNIAPDVTHQTM

-3903 DNVIIDSVIRPDF
+3903 DNLIIDSVIRPNF

-3959 LSENGGRIRWSGS
+3959 LSEGGGRIRWSGS

-4010 NSRATL
+4010 NSRASL

>member
-1 MSLISELGPIKGANT
+1 MSLISELGPITGANT

-40 EMVQALQY
+40 ELVQALQF
-48 EIFNRITITGGT
+48 EIFNNIKITGGT
-60 ISNVTMSSSTLNT
+60 ISNVIMSVSTLNDVT
-73 VIINDSAYNN
+73 INDSVISN
-83 GTITGSALSSVSIV
+83 GTMTGTALNTVSIEE
-97 NSTANNLTI
+97 STANNMTMTNSVI
-106 TSSDFSDGTGN
+106 TGSEFNDGTGN
-117 NNIFS
+117 NVVLTNS
-122 NTTLIDSDILDSD
+122 TIDNATILDSS
-135 ANNML
+135 ANNMA

-154 VFTNSRI
+154 IFTNSQV
-161 DNSDFANVAIEG
+161 DNSSFANVAIEQ
-173 GTANNLTLTN
+173 GTANGLILTN
-183 VIIDEIILEDALM
+183 ITIDEIVLEDALM

-204 DFSNGTIRDTAI
+204 DFSNGTIRDTAV
-216 SGNTTIVDTDISNSD
+216 SNVTIVDTDISNSD
-231 IRDTDLDNVDITN
+231 IRDTDLDNVTITN
-244 SRFSNGQIWDTTV
+244 SRFANGLIWDTTT
-257 SNSSIIDTTANN
+257 SNSSIIDSTANN
-269 IVMTSSIIS
+269 IVITNSV
-278 SSALNDSTANNVN
+278 LNDSTANNVQ

-300 TGNNNIF
+300 TGNNNVF

-359 EFKDGT
+359 EFKDG
-365 VSNSSIEESTLVDFD
+365 VVANSTIEDSTLVDFD
-380 MDITRTFE
+380 MNITKEFE

-405 DTEKMTYRQLYNEFS
+405 ETEKMTYRQLYDEFS
-420 KKTEKSLK
+420 KQTEKSLK
-428 VHVASDGDDDNPG
+428 IHVASDGNDKYPG

-446 VRTLKRAEKIAL
+446 VRTLKRASLLAL
-458 EKAGGSYDRNAIND
+458 EKAGGSYDRNDINN

-489 MLPDDCSMTSTAG
+489 MLPDDTSMTSTSG
-502 QYATVIQKKPGW
+502 QYATLIQKKKGW
-514 EKTNGIL
+514 ERTNGIL

-604 SAQSNFEID
+604 SAQTQFEVD
-613 DEVTFSSGATG
+613 DEVTFSSGASG
-624 YITYIDD
+624 YISYIAD
-631 IDSNRQIYIRNLKG
+631 IDANRQIYVRNLKG
-645 NVEVGDIL
+645 NVEAGDVL

-766 IKPAE
+766 IRPAE
-771 ATGANLTAN
+771 GTAGNLIAN
-780 SAFADVIEENKQ
+780 SAFADVLETKSD

-799 YHLTTPVSGGGLGYQ
+799 YYLTSPVADGGLGYQ

-824 TGIIVDNTGFDIAT
+824 TGIIVDNTGFDVAT
-838 NGNYWGRLNG
+838 KGNYWGRLNG

-857 LVVDEQ
+857 LVVNEQ
-863 LTETTGSIEHLKDS
+863 LTETTGSINHLKDS
-877 MTSSN
+877 IVSTN
-882 GGIFGYASSTVKAR
+882 GGIFGNAGAELISRVNSSL
-896 IDTSLNETLNILQ
+896 DETLNILE
-909 NGEEAANPIIFAD
+909 NGEAAANPIIFSD

-930 AREVVQ
+930 ARELVQ
-936 VNRDLIINEFV
+936 SNRELIINDFV
-947 DWIDNNDEFYAYD
+947 DWIDNNDDFYAYD
-960 SVKCERDVQE
+960 SAKCERDVQE

-980 MLDTNYNAVTSGLA
+980 MLDTNYNTENAGLA

-1023 ELIQANSAPAAQD
+1023 ELIQANSAPAATS
-1036 AYDAFGVIIDSISNA
+1036 AYSAFNNVIDTIANS
-1051 GDKFTPTK
+1051 GDKYTPTK
-1059 ATYDP
+1059 ATYEP
-1064 VTGMMVIT
+1064 TTGMMVIT
-1072 IGTHNLEVGRY
+1072 IGTHDLTVGRY

-1088 KSFTFTCSSD
+1088 ESFTFTCSSD

-1103 LSHPRKSEK
+1103 ISHPRKSEK
-1112 AYLAALPIVAKS
+1112 AYLAALPIVAVS

-1142 FVEAKENAVSVI
+1142 FVEASDNAVSVI
-1154 GEAITFSD
+1154 GSLLTYSD
-1162 NVGISADKRNARK
+1162 NTGISVDKRNARK
-1175 HLQANK
+1175 ILQANK
-1181 EYVQDYMM
+1181 EYIQDYMM
-1189 QWADDEFYFYDSKKC
+1189 EWADGEWYFYDSKKC

-1214 AVQRDMILG
+1214 AVQRDLILG

-1242 SVTDQLVE
+1242 SVTEQLE
-1250 TVGSIDYLKSRAAMF
+1250 QTVGSIDYLKARAATF
-1265 IGDNSIAVDRSN
+1265 IGDDSIAVDRTN
-1277 DSFDEMKRLLN
+1277 ASFDEMSRLLN

-1293 YTPSNASYD
+1293 YTPTNAVYD
-1302 PATGSIDLTIGLH
+1302 PAIGSVVMTIGSN
-1315 DFDIGDEIYI
+1315 DFNIGDEIYI

-1335 RDGNAT
+1335 LDNNAT

-1346 ATQFLNFTPTDA
+1346 ANQFLNFTPTDA
-1358 TYDVASGE
+1358 SYDVATGE

-1374 ALKVGDKVEFKP
+1374 TLKVGDKVEFKP
-1386 NSIVFTCEL
+1386 SSIIFTCAL
-1395 DNNITN
+1395 DGDITN
-1401 HPAPESHHPFY
+1401 HPAPESHHTFY

-1418 SKVDDTKIYMNVGG
+1418 EKVDATKIYMNVGG
-1432 IENGGGVHTF
+1432 IVDGGGAHTF
-1442 VSAADNA
+1442 VSASDNCM
-1449 IQAEKIHPI
+1449 QAEKIHPA

-1467 RTGTTITVNVGE
+1467 RTSTTITVNVGE
-1479 SSDTSVHTFVSATT
+1479 SSDTSLHTFVSATN

-1498 GGMWTGTFTPQTATY
+1498 AGMWTGKFTPQTATY
-1513 DPISGDMELTI
+1513 SPVTGELEITI
-1524 GKHDLPVGKWISIA
+1524 GQHDLPVGKWIQIA
-1538 PESIVFS
+1538 PESMVFS
-1545 CDVGGVTGTDA
+1545 CDVGGVTGTDLS
-1556 APLYDHPAYKEPV
+1556 PLNDHPAYKEPV
-1569 RVKNV
+1569 RVTGV
-1574 TTNTITVN
+1574 TSDTITVN
-1582 VGNANGHANNHTFVS
+1582 VGNAGGHANNHTFVS
-1597 ATADCIDA
+1597 ATEDSIDS
-1605 NALYFSDPA
+1605 NALFFSDSA
-1614 KVLKAYTPTTATY
+1614 RVIKAFTPETATY
-1627 DPAVGTFVITIPGHD
+1627 DPVSGEMVITITDHGM
-1642 LTTSDHIE
+1642 TTGDHIE
-1650 LQPQSFVFSCAANGG
+1650 LQPLSFAFSCAHNGG
-1665 GNDYSPR
+1665 GTDYSPR
-1672 IGDFAYK
+1672 IGDKAYQ
-1679 LPLAISAVTTNTVT
+1679 LPLEITSTTSNTITVNCGDAGTNT
-1693 VNVGNAGSNND
+1693 D
-1704 VHTFVSAD
+1704 PHTFVSAD
-1712 EGAVIKVA
+1712 EGAVVQVGAKE
-1720 GSQQGVYA
+1720 QGTYA
-1728 ARKLQK
+1728 SRILQK
-1734 NKAYLQAEVA
+1734 NKAYLQNEVKEWMEN
-1744 AYLDT
+1744 T
-1749 NYFIYDKDKCSR
+1749 YFVYDNAKCSR
-1761 DTGFILD
+1761 DTGLILD
-1768 AVARDLLTDS
+1768 AVARDILTDS
-1778 TVNSYYTGK
+1778 TVNAYYVGK
-1787 GYRIGTVGAN
+1787 GYTIGTVGAN
-1797 AVINEQLTQTVGA
+1797 AVINDQLTQTVGA
-1810 ITWLKGKIATEV
+1810 ITWLKGKIATDV
-1822 LTDATAIARSNAA
+1822 LTDATAIARSNTA
-1835 FDDIIYIMQ
+1835 FDTIIDIMSNGIAG
-1844 NDVTNADDPIWGD
+1844 ADLPVYGD
-1857 VALSSEHRQARGALL
+1857 LTISPEHRQAGKAIL
-1872 TNKSFIQ
+1872 TNKAFIQ

-1884 WITANYPNFTYNV
+1884 FITANYPNFVYNT

-1907 VDLAAWDVQHG
+1907 VDLIAWDTQNG
-1918 SNAGTATNS
+1918 SNALSATNS

-1947 EAYFFAS
+1947 EAFFFAS

-1971 VVTQTIVESTTYTPS
+1971 VVTQTIVETTTYTPT
-1986 TASYDPAN
+1986 TATYDPAN
-1994 GNFVMDIAGHTLVK
+1994 GDFVMTMPGHTVSLN
-2008 GDRVT
+2008 DRVT

-2020 FTCTMDGD
+2020 FTCAMDGD
-2028 DAAKTYPRP
+2028 DAAKTYPRA

-2042 AKKTFKVTDATYVAG
+2042 ALKTYLVKEVTSSTVTLDAA
-2057 VGTTVQLDVGASGP
+2057 ASGP
-2071 NKYFTPTAALYDAV
+2071 NKYFTPTAAVYDAAS
-2085 GGDMTVT
+2085 GIMEVT

-2106 EDNSFTFTCDQDG
+2106 ENNSFTFTCDQDS

-2127 RPGSDPWAGKSISIT
+2127 RVGDPLTGKSLTIT

-2147 QHTPTNAVYTASS
+2147 QHTPTNAVHSPSS

-2182 YGLVYTCVLDGNTV
+2182 YGLVYTCVLDGYTV
-2196 EKGYPRT
+2196 EKGYPRA

-2217 TTDTFKLNVGPSAYN
+2217 TTDTFKLNVGPSPYN
-2232 GDHTFVSATAN
+2232 GAHTFVSATSN
-2243 SIRRQDGTFT
+2243 SIRRQTGTMTF
-2253 INVGGAGAASGSV
+2253 NVGDAGSASGSV
-2266 HTFVSATANAVKH
+2266 HTFVSATANAIKH

-2288 SVTADAVSVANMA
+2288 SVTADAVKVANMA

-2306 TNVVYDHISGVMTLT
+2306 TDVAYDHISGVMTMTLGT
-2321 IADHSLT
+2321 HSFT

-2368 DSTTPTTITMQVGPA
+2368 DSTTPTTITLQVGPA

-2403 KPAVSE
+2403 KPEVSE

-2432 VEPQYNVHTAGYT
+2432 VEPAFDTHTANYT
-2445 LSDEFESIKGQA
+2445 LGSEFESIKGQSI
-2457 VKYQT
+2457 KYQT

-2536 DVMEKVITNTVN
+2536 NVIEKVITNTVN
-2548 EPAFGTRF
+2548 EPVFGTRF
-2556 TPTNATY
+2556 TPTTATY
-2563 DPVTGI
+2563 DPATGI
-2569 MEATIGAHT
+2569 MEATVGAHT
-2578 LTTSDHVWFKPGAIT
+2578 LTTSDHVWFKPNAIT
-2593 FSCDNGSGPQDHASP
+2593 FSCDTGSGPTNHASP

-2632 VGNAGAYSGAHTFV
+2632 VGNAGSYSGAHTFV

-2653 SEINGNIVYQEVA
+2653 SQINGNIVYQEVA

-2672 ATATEAKRLANII
+2672 ATGTEAKRLANII

-2761 ARDAGFIIDAVKRD
+2761 ARDAGFIIDAVRRD

-2802 KDQLAE
+2802 QDQLAE

-2836 SNIIDAMV
+2836 SNIINAMV
-2844 NDYTPDGTNYNYGAG
+2844 NDYTPDGTNYSYGDG
-2859 KVSDNHEFARTGLQ
+2859 KVSENHEFARTGLQ

-2886 VNVNYSGLSYDVS
+2886 VNVNYPGLSYDVA

-2942 QRAPTAA
+2942 QRTPTAA
-2949 LYVHLSA
+2949 LYTHLSS

-2966 VSRSAG
+2966 VSKSSG
-2972 NAVLQNTS
+2972 NTELQNTS

-2994 LWKIVGDLIADDS
+2994 LWNIVGDLIADDS

-3094 YFKNAINILPVDQ
+3094 YFKNAVNILPADQ

-3205 ARTGTTITLD
+3205 ARTGTTITMD

-3225 GAHTFVSATL
+3225 GAHTFVRATM

-3291 WIETDLITAKA
+3291 WIETNLITAKA
-3302 AIDNNSVQ
+3302 AIDNNSIQ

-3315 QVYISQ
+3315 QVYISE

-3385 MSRVVEA
+3385 MARVVEA

-3437 PESFTFACDTGSG
+3437 PASFTFACDTGSG

-3476 VITMWVGAADTYS
+3476 VITMWVGAAATYS

-3504 AVRTWTVQ
+3504 AVRTWTAQ

-3540 DNIDGLP
+3540 DNTDGLP
-3547 DIIEPNTSWVNAS
+3547 DIIEPNISWVNAS

-3686 LHNVMFYN
+3686 LHNVMFYD

-3718 KQILT
+3718 KQILA
-3723 NNRVKLQREVQR
+3723 NNKVKLQREVQR

-3770 PDVGTVGSDKASRS
+3770 PDVGTVGSDKAARS

-3805 SYADWRKLR
+3805 AYTNWRRLR
-3814 FKGTVVNVAARNAL
+3814 FKGTVDNVPALATLNA
-3828 TGMKRWDAYIIPT
+3828 TSKKWDARIVPT
-3841 DNLDNRY
+3841 DPNANRY
-3848 IGTIYVYN
+3848 VGAIYVYN
-3856 GTGWDTV
+3856 GA
-3863 GANNADLLLAFT
+3863 GAWNIVSEGNNNTDLLLAFT